1 MLVDVLD
8 ENNEELENEE
18 NTDED
23 IDFIL
28 SEIGNDMVDIEEYED
43 DDPDWHV

>member
-8 ENNEELENEE
+8 ENIEELENEE

-23 IDFIL
+23 IDLIL
-28 SEIGNDMVDIEEYED
+28 SEIDDDMVDIEEDED
-43 DDPDWHV
+43 DDPDWNV